1 MESWI
6 KFRATGLTMP
16 VGLSIGS
23 LVFGALN
30 KVEWAFTLLILTGMF
45 LNRSKTN
52 FLDDVWFSIIVVILI
67 VQTAWLLPALNN
79 RAKQII
85 NGKTLPSS
93 GLHLYFVIAELVKLV
108 LLFLFGISLLTS
120 IDQ

>member
-1 MESWI
+1 
-6 KFRATGLTMP
+6 MP

-30 KVEWAFTLLILTGMF
+30 KVEWAFTLLILTGMV